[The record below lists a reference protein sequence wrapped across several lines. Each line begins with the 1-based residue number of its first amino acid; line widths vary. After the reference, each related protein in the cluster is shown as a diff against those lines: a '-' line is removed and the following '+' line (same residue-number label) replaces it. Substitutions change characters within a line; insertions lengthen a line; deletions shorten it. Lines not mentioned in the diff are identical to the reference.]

1 MSRRKSGRS
10 ATRFWSEWRL
20 ELTAIVIIGV
30 GVFLLV
36 ENLDMSEMVQ
46 DWILGLLHSLAEIFF
61 AVIDAASGL
70 LRPSNLLG
78 MALMM
83 AGVGLLIWRTRVR
96 VARMAHLQATSCPSC
111 GSSALEKRHRRL
123 WERIVSL
130 IVPVRRYRCR
140 SCGWSGWRVYI
151 RTDKLRRREDEEKT
165 FSKLGD

>member
-1 MSRRKSGRS
+1 MARRKSGRA

-36 ENLDMSEMVQ
+36 ENLDMSGMVR
-46 DWILGLLHSLAEIFF
+46 DWILDLLHSLVEIFF

-78 MALMM
+78 MALMI

-111 GSSALEKRHRRL
+111 GSTLEKRHRRL
-123 WERIVSL
+123 WGRIVSL

-140 SCGWSGWRVYI
+140 SCEWNGWRVYI
-151 RTDKLRRREDEEKT
+151 ETDKLRRREDEGKT
-165 FSKLGD
+165 FSQRGD